1 MATYVYIYLV
11 STICYSTRYMEAD
24 EPIIEEHEN
33 NMAEELHI
41 LQKFG
46 LFIFVTVAVL
56 VIVTSVLG

>member
-1 MATYVYIYLV
+1 
-11 STICYSTRYMEAD
+11 MEAD